1 MSIEPDSTAA
11 AAGRIAIIGAG
22 SVGSTIAY
30 ATMLRGLASQIVLID
45 QNRAKGEA
53 EAKDLDHGR
62 RFVPTVRLW
71 AGDVA
76 DCAEAEIVIVTA
88 GAKQKPGQSRLD
100 LIQANVAVFSHLIP
114 AISEVA
120 PNAILL
126 IVSNPV
132 DVLTYQASKLHHG
145 GPERVLGSGT
155 VLDSARLVSLLAER
169 LGVAPRSVHAYVVG
183 EHGDSKLLLWS
194 SADIGATPLRCMADA
209 KGGRLT
215 ATDRTE
221 INAQVEGAAGE
232 IIEAKGATNW
242 AVGLAVARII
252 EAIRRDESAVLTVS
266 RLLENYF
273 GVSDVCMSVP
283 CLVNRHGARRVLPV
297 PMNAKELAAFQA
309 SARILREACRSAGL

>member
-1 MSIEPDSTAA
+1 MPIGPELATAT
-11 AAGRIAIIGAG
+11 AGRIAIIGAG

-45 QNRAKGEA
+45 QNKAKCEA

-62 RFVPTVRLW
+62 RFVPTIRLW
-71 AGDVA
+71 AGDID

-100 LIQANVAVFSHLIP
+100 LIHANVAIFNRLIP
-114 AISEVA
+114 AVTEVA
-120 PNAILL
+120 PNTILL

-132 DVLTYQASKLHHG
+132 DVLTYQASKLHRG
-145 GPERVLGSGT
+145 GPDRVLGSGT
-155 VLDSARLVSLLAER
+155 VLDSARFVSLLAER

-209 KGGRLT
+209 QGRRLT
-215 ATDRTE
+215 DADRKE

-232 IIEAKGATNW
+232 IITAKGATNW
-242 AVGLAVARII
+242 AVGLAVARIV
-252 EAIRRDESAVLTVS
+252 EAIRRDESAALTVS
-266 RLLENYF
+266 RLLDNYC
-273 GVSDVCMSVP
+273 GVSDVCLSVP
-283 CLVNRHGARRVLPV
+283 CLVNRNGAQRVLPV
-297 PMNAKELAAFQA
+297 PMDTEELAAFQA
-309 SARILREACRSAGL
+309 SARIIREACRSGGL